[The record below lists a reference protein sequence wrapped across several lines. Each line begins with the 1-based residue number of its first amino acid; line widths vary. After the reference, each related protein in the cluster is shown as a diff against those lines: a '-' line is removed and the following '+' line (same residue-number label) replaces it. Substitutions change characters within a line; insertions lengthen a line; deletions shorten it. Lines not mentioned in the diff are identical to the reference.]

1 MLLKTRFAEQDSL
14 AAITEF
20 AVMKMAG
27 RRLAIVAF
35 ADY

>member
-1 MLLKTRFAEQDSL
+1 MLLKTGFAKQYPF

-27 RRLAIVAF
+27 RRLAVVAF
-35 ADY
+35 ADH